1 MICKKCQIDKQETEF
16 LTGRD
21 DKYLCI
27 CKECVDKHF
36 NPDDSNTFMWMLKEL
51 DIPYIEKYWKERQES
66 CARYEK
72 PLTLGYYVSY
82 MKLMSFR
89 MWRWDDAASINQLIY
104 NNQAMQGFINTF
116 GEEVV
121 PLEL

>member
-1 MICKKCQIDKQETEF
+1 MICKKCKIDKQETEF
-16 LTGRD
+16 LTGRED
-21 DKYLCI
+21 RPLCV
-27 CKECVDKHF
+27 CTECVNKLV

-51 DIPYIEKYWKERQES
+51 DIPYIEKYWKERQELR
-66 CARYEK
+66 ARYEK
-72 PLTLGYYVSY
+72 PLTLGHYVSY

-104 NNQAMQGFINTF
+104 DNQAIQGFINTF
-116 GEEVV
+116 GEEAI